1 MRGTVLYKR
10 ANSSCFAVDQGFWA
24 AKRNFSKA
32 VFISTNQ
39 AGKGL
44 EKNRVLATCRCC
56 ILWVPV
62 PDHWWGLQGVA
73 GDGPEPQGHTEPVWC
88 AENRRGSVLWP
99 PGVQG
104 VGSMSALLV
113 GRKTSG
119 NNAPMS
125 LHRVCLVC
133 LSLSGQTSSY
143 SLSCKHRGFVLDC
156 YRLPLL
162 WWCQAFF
169 SHPMSKR
176 SGEQFLTVPSGWDW
190 DLPLP
195 TRLFRFSTCIC
206 CTAEHLQLY
215 WLSSHLGFLLVCCRI
230 QSLLLFFTPKPIT
243 PSWRLAVTSC
253 GHQVLTPAVSALAK
267 PVPVPLLGATNP
279 PSPPGFWGSAGI
291 PHEFSRTLS
300 SPALWSSAGPYTHSS
315 HPAIPVKVFSMNR
328 ASSESY
334 VDTKICWG
342 VLSRGISAILC
353 THGRQQSNSCKQMLP
368 AVTWMGLVREKLHIL
383 DEHQAFLKNE

>member
-1 MRGTVLYKR
+1 M
-10 ANSSCFAVDQGFWA
+10 
-24 AKRNFSKA
+24 
-32 VFISTNQ
+32 
-39 AGKGL
+39 
-44 EKNRVLATCRCC
+44 
-56 ILWVPV
+56 
-62 PDHWWGLQGVA
+62 A

-215 WLSSHLGFLLVCCRI
+215 
-230 QSLLLFFTPKPIT
+230 
-243 PSWRLAVTSC
+243 
-253 GHQVLTPAVSALAK
+253 
-267 PVPVPLLGATNP
+267 
-279 PSPPGFWGSAGI
+279 
-291 PHEFSRTLS
+291 
-300 SPALWSSAGPYTHSS
+300 
-315 HPAIPVKVFSMNR
+315 
-328 ASSESY
+328 
-334 VDTKICWG
+334 
-342 VLSRGISAILC
+342 
-353 THGRQQSNSCKQMLP
+353 
-368 AVTWMGLVREKLHIL
+368 
-383 DEHQAFLKNE
+383 